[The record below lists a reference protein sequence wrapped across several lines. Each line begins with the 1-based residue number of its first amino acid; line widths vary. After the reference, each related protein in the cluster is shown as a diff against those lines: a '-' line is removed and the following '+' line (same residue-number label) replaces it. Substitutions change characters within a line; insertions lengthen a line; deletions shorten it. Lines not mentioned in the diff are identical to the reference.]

1 MFLGQLRYRLDFY
14 DDLSIAEKVRYVCFL
29 DGNALIAYSQL
40 LFGVEW
46 YAATIMAKSCPIFV

>member
-1 MFLGQLRYRLDFY
+1 MFLRQLGYRLDFY

-29 DGNALIAYSQL
+29 DGNAFVADSQL

-46 YAATIMAKSCPIFV
+46 YAATIMAKSCPIFM